1 MYKDKVVI
9 VVVAV
14 IVFSAI
20 MFGSFMAYYSY
31 KAPMRVHNIDDII
44 HVINGSSEDNNSSI
58 LERYA
63 ILKKLSISCKM
74 RDDKTGEVRKFSKE
88 EMNEFNERI
97 GGKEAVLNYL
107 RSIEDKEERRKMIQY
122 AREDLKIITDDEM
135 VELWNCK

>member
-20 MFGSFMAYYSY
+20 MFGSFMIYYTY
-31 KAPMRVHNIDDII
+31 KVPMRVDNIDDMI
-44 HVINGSSEDNNSSI
+44 HVINGSSEDDNNFI

-63 ILKKLSISCKM
+63 VLKQLSISCKM

-97 GGKEAVLNYL
+97 GEKEAVLNYL
-107 RSIEDKEERRKMIQY
+107 RSIEDK
-122 AREDLKIITDDEM
+122 
-135 VELWNCK
+135 